1 MTRALVMLPTLS
13 LLAACASPVALTGP
27 EGAMAAGTPTMSWL
41 EPHAMEVRLEGKRY
55 VGEWRSSACFTDACR
70 GTYRDVPRIHRRHIR
85 QGQAILTA
93 ADGARLEC
101 RWVSHLPEVDGNC
114 TSQDGR
120 IFKLWASQA
129 STAL

>member
-1 MTRALVMLPTLS
+1 MRRILILTTLAW
-13 LLAACASPVALTGP
+13 LAGCATPVALTAP
-27 EGAMAAGTPTMSWL
+27 EGASNTGRLTLTWL

-55 VGEWRSSACFTDACR
+55 MGEWSSSACFTDQCR
-70 GTYRDVPRIHRRHIR
+70 GIYRDVPRIHRRHIR
-85 QGQAILTA
+85 QGQATLAT

-120 IFKLWASQA
+120 VFRLMAS
-129 STAL
+129 

>member
-1 MTRALVMLPTLS
+1 MTRALVILPTLG
-13 LLAACASPVALTGP
+13 LLAACASPVVLTGP
-27 EGAMAAGTPTMSWL
+27 EGAMAAGTLTVSWL

-55 VGEWRSSACFTDACR
+55 MGEWSSSACFTDECR
-70 GTYRDVPRIHRRHIR
+70 GIYRDVLRIHRRHIR

-120 IFKLWASQA
+120 VFKLRAS
-129 STAL
+129 